1 MTKQNKKAIIYK
13 SEIQNSVGAGM
24 WIRAVVRTSGTSIQN
39 RNRRPKTKMANTT
52 HQFPVSNS
60 SVGCRV
66 KQLRNSLYELE
77 ESCNKYSHEQK
88 KNIRKSKKG
97 ETEHLKSDKKQRE
110 SKKKKKKQSVATF
123 SPKRKGE
130 EQGTKMTEAE
140 PTWYVRQSRR
150 Q

>member
-1 MTKQNKKAIIYK
+1 M
-13 SEIQNSVGAGM
+13 
-24 WIRAVVRTSGTSIQN
+24 RTSGKSIQN
-39 RNRRPKTKMANTT
+39 RIRSPKTKMVNTT

-60 SVGCRV
+60 SVGRRV
-66 KQLRNSLYELE
+66 KQLRNYLYELV
-77 ESCNKYSHEQK
+77 ESCNKYSHKQK

-97 ETEHLKSDKKQRE
+97 ETEQLKSDKKQRE
-110 SKKKKKKQSVATF
+110 CKKKKQSVATF

-140 PTWYVRQSRR
+140 PTRYVRQSSR